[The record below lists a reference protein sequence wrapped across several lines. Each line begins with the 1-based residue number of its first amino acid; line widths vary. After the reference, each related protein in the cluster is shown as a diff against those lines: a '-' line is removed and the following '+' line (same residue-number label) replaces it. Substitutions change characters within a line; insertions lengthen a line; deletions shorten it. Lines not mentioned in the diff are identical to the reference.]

1 MELHKK
7 SEQLKNETHNVKK
20 AAKKKTAKKIALLQ
34 KSLNFSK
41 LNFKLL

>member
-20 AAKKKTAKKIALLQ
+20 AAKKKTAKKNSIVA
-34 KSLNFSK
+34 KE
-41 LNFKLL
+41 FKLF